1 MRTESV
7 DVTEVQVGDVI
18 RDPFDADNWRRVRE
32 LGYDLLPKND
42 GSGEYWELFAFI
54 GPLVDPPADVV
65 ESGDQ
70 PGFDRF
76 IFREDER
83 VIRRVGSRIPRG
95 LPC

>member
-7 DVTEVQVGDVI
+7 DVTEVRVGDVI

-32 LGYDLLPKND
+32 LAYDLLPKND
-42 GSGEYWELFAFI
+42 GSGGYWELYAFI
-54 GPLVDPPADVV
+54 GPLAEPPVDVG
-65 ESGDQ
+65 SGDQ
-70 PGFDRF
+70 PGCDRF

-83 VIRRVGSRIPRG
+83 VIRRVGSRMPRG